1 MSQYKDECIEI
12 RIYDTDKNKH
22 TIASKISKW
31 NFLPFIALFSC

>member
-1 MSQYKDECIEI
+1 MSEYKDECIEI

-22 TIASKISKW
+22 TSKISKW